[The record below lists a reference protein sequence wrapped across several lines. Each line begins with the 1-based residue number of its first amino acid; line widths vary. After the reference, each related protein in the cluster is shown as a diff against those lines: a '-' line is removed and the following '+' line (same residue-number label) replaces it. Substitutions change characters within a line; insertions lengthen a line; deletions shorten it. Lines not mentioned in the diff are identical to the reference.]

1 LIAGQSAAV
10 KQSASVSKKPNANSF
25 NGKINGGFDV
35 PNILAPNFNAP
46 CAAKKPNRKLV
57 ADATSAIKIASTKI
71 ARISAP
77 RVNPTARIVPNCQR
91 RDRTEFATAPIT
103 AIDAIISVVIGV
115 LLSPQITESARLE
128 IDCVKELRVD
138 NLT

>member
-10 KQSASVSKKPNANSF
+10 KQSVNVSAKPNANSF

-77 RVNPTARIVPNCQR
+77 RVSPAARIVPNCQR
-91 RDRTEFATAPIT
+91 RDRTEFATAPTT
-103 AIDAIISVVIGV
+103 AIDAMINVVIGV
-115 LLSPQITESARLE
+115 LLNPQITESARLE
-128 IDCVKELRVD
+128 IESVNEERVD